1 MQLSGMP
8 YSLKGRRTLRP
19 LAWVLLLGTLVSGC
33 RALGPPL
40 PPIPAPDGA
49 WTEEG
54 IASWYGRPFHGRRTA
69 SGEAYDMEAM
79 TAAHPSLP
87 FGTVVQVHNL
97 ENGLWTTV
105 RINDRGPFV
114 DGRIVDLSRRAAR
127 EIDMVG
133 SGIARV
139 RLVIATPPG

>member
-1 MQLSGMP
+1 MLLVGA
-8 YSLKGRRTLRP
+8 
-19 LAWVLLLGTLVSGC
+19 LASGC

-40 PPIPAPDGA
+40 PPVPAPDGA

-54 IASWYGRPFHGRRTA
+54 IASWYGPPFHGRTTA
-69 SGEAYDMEAM
+69 SGEVYDMEAM
-79 TAAHPSLP
+79 TAAHPTLP

-114 DGRIVDLSRRAAR
+114 GGRIVDLSRGAAR
-127 EIDMVG
+127 EIDMIG

-139 RLVIATPPG
+139 RLVIPSPPE

>member
-1 MQLSGMP
+1 MP
-8 YSLKGRRTLRP
+8 YSLRGRRTLRP

-33 RALGPPL
+33 RTLGPPL

-69 SGEAYDMEAM
+69 SGEVYDMEAM

-139 RLVIATPPG
+139 RLVIASPPG